1 MEIIGREQEIKLL
14 EKLSR
19 NTKAEFLVIYGRR
32 RIGKTFLIRK
42 FFKDHFHFHMTGMA
56 NASTRQQLLNFDNSL
71 SLQSGQPNSD
81 KSENWVAAFQKL
93 IRYLEGQ
100 FATNASKEKKII
112 YLDELPWFA
121 TKGSD
126 FMMALEHFWNHWASS
141 RNILLIVCGSA
152 ASWMV
157 KEVINDK
164 GGLHNR
170 VTQKIKLTAFSL
182 KETEALLKDRGC
194 QIERYQIIQLYMALG
209 GIPYYL
215 DAISPELSTTQN
227 IQALLF
233 NPNGR
238 LHNEFYN
245 LYRSIFS
252 KHDRYEQVVQ
262 VLATKSSGMSRKELV
277 EKGQLNSGGTL
288 TTVLRNLEE
297 SGFISSYRALDG
309 KKKNLLYRLTDY
321 YTAFYFKYIHD
332 KKHQGPTAWINL
344 IDHPTKRAWEGF
356 TFEQVCLDHVDQIK
370 KGLGISGMES
380 HNLCWRGSA
389 EGKASQVDLL
399 IDRRDQVINL
409 CECKFSLDTFTIT
422 KAYAEQLRSKLHV
435 FKSATKT
442 KKSVFLTM
450 ITTYGIKKNSH
461 YDMLVTNALSMDVLF
476 E

>member
-1 MEIIGREQEIKLL
+1 
-14 EKLSR
+14 
-19 NTKAEFLVIYGRR
+19 
-32 RIGKTFLIRK
+32 
-42 FFKDHFHFHMTGMA
+42 MTGMA

-100 FATNASKEKKII
+100 FATNPSKEKKII

-126 FMMALEHFWNHWASS
+126 FMMALEHFWNHWANS

-194 QIERYQIIQLYMALG
+194 QLERYQIIQLYMALG

-309 KKKNLLYRLTDY
+309 KKKNLL
-321 YTAFYFKYIHD
+321 
-332 KKHQGPTAWINL
+332 
-344 IDHPTKRAWEGF
+344 
-356 TFEQVCLDHVDQIK
+356 
-370 KGLGISGMES
+370 
-380 HNLCWRGSA
+380 CWRGSI
-389 EGKASQVDLL
+389 EDKAAQVDLL

-461 YDMLVTNALSMDVLF
+461 SDMLVTNALSMDVLF